1 MISISYRDR
10 PRVRVPQRLP
20 LSHLQRPQLLQFPDR
35 LDRLWLQLQLR
46 RYRMDRLRLHR
57 SGVEDLCWILQKKK
71 KATASASQLSTEHA
85 TLMTEVPQLLVL
97 LHDCNLTDAKLKK
110 DWKASLS
117 KQLKNLDTMERKLVK
132 HSDKLEQ
139 AKSQDAIAQCIW
151 IYIYIR

>member
-1 MISISYRDR
+1 M
-10 PRVRVPQRLP
+10 
-20 LSHLQRPQLLQFPDR
+20 
-35 LDRLWLQLQLR
+35 LDFT
-46 RYRMDRLRLHR
+46 
-57 SGVEDLCWILQKKK
+57 K

-85 TLMTEVPQLLVL
+85 TLMTEVPPLLVL

-151 IYIYIR
+151 IYILDNVQFTLAYITNRNLIRCWLQRAISRRRYF